1 MTTVDFGTYYNNNN
15 NNDDNGDNN
24 NNRYATRPVRFFI
37 IARGELF
44 TRSAP
49 TFMRPTRS

>member
-15 NNDDNGDNN
+15 NNDDDGDNN
-24 NNRYATRPVRFFI
+24 NNRYATRFFI

-49 TFMRPTRS
+49 TFMRPPCS